1 MYKILEKK
9 ILCPQIKEIVLD
21 TPAIAQKAQAGQF
34 IVIRI
39 DEKGERI
46 PLTVADYNREKG
58 TMTVIFQEAG
68 KTTQQLGS
76 LNKGDFIMDVAG
88 PMGIPSSID
97 KVGTV
102 VCVGGGVGSAALY
115 ILLKAFKNAGNK
127 TVAIMGAKTKEFLF
141 WEEKIKSV
149 SSEMFITTD
158 DGSCG
163 RKGFVTEELESFIK
177 NEKCDLIFAVGPMV
191 MMNAVCRVSEPYKIK
206 TIVSLNSIMVDA
218 TGMCGACRVEVG
230 GETKFACVDGPD
242 FDGHKVNFQ
251 LLLQRQKMYLT
262 EEKTILEMGKMNG
275 QRECRC
281 KNE

>member
-1 MYKILEKK
+1 MYEILEKK

-46 PLTVADYNREKG
+46 PLTVADYDREKG

-68 KTTQQLGS
+68 RTTQQLGA
-76 LNKGDFIMDVAG
+76 LNKGDFLMDVVG
-88 PMGIPSSID
+88 PMGISSSME

-115 ILLKAFKNAGNK
+115 ILLKAFKKAGNK
-127 TVAIMGAKTKEFLF
+127 TVAIIGAKNKEFLF

-149 SSEMFITTD
+149 SSQMFVTTD
-158 DGSCG
+158 DGSYG

-191 MMNAVCRVSEPYKIK
+191 MMNAVCRVSEPHKIK

-262 EEKTILEMGKMNG
+262 EEKTILKERERNEGKS
-275 QRECRC
+275 CRC
-281 KNE
+281 NNG

>member
-68 KTTQQLGS
+68 KTTQQLGF

-163 RKGFVTEELESFIK
+163 PKGFVTEELESFIK

>member
-9 ILCPQIKEIVLD
+9 ILCPQVKEIVLD
-21 TPAIAQKAQAGQF
+21 VPAIAQKAQAGQF

-46 PLTVADYNREKG
+46 PLTVADYDREKG

-68 KTTQQLGS
+68 KTTQQLGA

-88 PMGIPSSID
+88 PMGISSSME

-102 VCVGGGVGSAALY
+102 VCVGGGVGAAALY
-115 ILLKAFKNAGNK
+115 ILLKAFKKAGNK
-127 TVAIMGAKTKEFLF
+127 TVAITGAKSKEFLF

-158 DGSCG
+158 DGSYG
-163 RKGFVTEELESFIK
+163 RKGFVTEELEAFIK
-177 NEKCDLIFAVGPMV
+177 KEKCDLIFAVGPVV
-191 MMNAVCRVSEPYKIK
+191 MMNAVCRVSEPHKIK

-242 FDGHKVNFQ
+242 FDGHKVNFD
-251 LLLQRQKMYLT
+251 LLLLRQKMYLT
-262 EEKTILEMGKMNG
+262 EEKTILKEREKNEGKS
-275 QRECRC
+275 CRC
-281 KNE
+281 NNE

>member
-1 MYKILEKK
+1 MYEILEKK

-46 PLTVADYNREKG
+46 PLTVADYDREKG

-68 KTTQQLGS
+68 KTTQQLGA

-88 PMGIPSSID
+88 PMGIPSSME

-115 ILLKAFKNAGNK
+115 ILLKAFKKAGNK
-127 TVAIMGAKTKEFLF
+127 TVAIIGAKTKEFLF
-141 WEEKIKSV
+141 WEEKIRSV
-149 SSEMFITTD
+149 SSQMFVTTD
-158 DGSCG
+158 DGSYG

-262 EEKTILEMGKMNG
+262 EEKTILEMGKTNEE
-275 QRECRC
+275 RECHC
-281 KNE
+281 NNA

>member
-9 ILCPQIKEIVLD
+9 ILCPQVKEIVLD
-21 TPAIAQKAQAGQF
+21 VPAIAQKAQAGQF

-46 PLTVADYNREKG
+46 PLTVADYDREKG

-68 KTTQQLGS
+68 KTTQQLGA

-88 PMGIPSSID
+88 PMGISSSME

-115 ILLKAFKNAGNK
+115 ILLKAFKKAGNK
-127 TVAIMGAKTKEFLF
+127 TVAITGAKSKEFLF

-158 DGSCG
+158 DGSYG
-163 RKGFVTEELESFIK
+163 RKGFVTEELEAFIK
-177 NEKCDLIFAVGPMV
+177 KEKCDLIFAVGPVV
-191 MMNAVCRVSEPYKIK
+191 MMNAVCRVSEPHKIK

-242 FDGHKVNFQ
+242 FDGHKVNFD
-251 LLLQRQKMYLT
+251 LLLLRQKMYLT
-262 EEKTILEMGKMNG
+262 EEKTILKE
-275 QRECRC
+275 RE
-281 KNE
+281 KNEGKSCCCNNE